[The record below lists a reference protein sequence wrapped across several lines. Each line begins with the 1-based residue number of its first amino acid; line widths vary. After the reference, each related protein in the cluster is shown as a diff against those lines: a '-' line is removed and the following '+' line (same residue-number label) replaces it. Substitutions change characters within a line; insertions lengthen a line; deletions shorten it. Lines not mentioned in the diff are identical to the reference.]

1 MKLKSSVSSR
11 FSNKYFFLDKR
22 TLVAILNDCKVLW
35 SNWEILFYHELCS
48 ITYFYMKKQGAILFK
63 EKSLKNEVFIE
74 KILTR
79 FFWQPTVLKFN
90 ISVKWSLPK
99 TDLEKIFWTLKVLK
113 MSIFLNRN
121 YLNVVTKTRN
131 QK

>member
-22 TLVAILNDCKVLW
+22 TLVAILNDCKVLR

-113 MSIFLNRN
+113 MSIFLNRD